1 MTKIHPHCQDLT
13 TQVNQI
19 IELLQKNPD
28 LRVHQQ
34 TAPLETSLKKAISPK
49 FEIVFAGAFS
59 AGKSMLINGLLGR
72 ELLYSAEGH
81 ATGTE
86 CYIEYAPPEEEK
98 VVLTFLSE
106 IEIREQFIALGN
118 LLNFDLT
125 QVNINQPPNV
135 ELIKQKC
142 QEIIDQEGG
151 ENKSEIGK
159 QAKAL
164 FLLLE
169 GFESNREHINTT
181 QNATYSMEQFNFN
194 NLTEASTYARRGK
207 NSAVLKRLDYFCNH
221 PLLEDGNVLVDLPG
235 IDAPIK
241 KDAELTYRK
250 IEDSNTSA
258 VICVLKPA
266 SAGDMTQSETDL
278 LEIIKSNPSIRDR
291 VFYVFNRIDETWYNA
306 QLRQRLDNLI
316 NSEFQNTNRVYKT
329 SGLLGFY
336 GSQIKQTSFGDRF
349 GLDTIFADSLKGKG
363 EEEETPQFISEF
375 NNYCASSGKLTRT
388 NFMVSVNSYET
399 GNENYVR
406 ILNEWG
412 MPLIDQ
418 LISDS
423 GINNFTKEIARYL
436 TEEKRPQLYA
446 NLADDLQPICIAIR
460 KFYQESLLDLDSQPQ
475 EIEDMK
481 KQELSRLN
489 NELQKIGNK
498 YYHYIDEQVNLIIN
512 NENKTF
518 NQNFQQIQSRFVN
531 RLDELLQSFSVAD
544 TYSRAVKG
552 HPRNQ
557 TAPLLAVLVEALY
570 SISNALED
578 LLIQE
583 LKDLV
588 ANLIKNLIFDVQ
600 QQDFYRQLYR
610 LLSNDGGIENELI
623 ELENQIFYA
632 LKNEATTECDRYV
645 RESPEFYNE
654 GTFSIYQFRETLK
667 QTSQA
672 YDASSII
679 EAEPAIRQL
688 LKLDFEP
695 KVHTTIRKVF
705 RQTINQTVKTN
716 LLPMSKKMAD
726 NILQKYDL
734 ARTNLEV
741 TLEQE
746 AKEKIA
752 YNQQLKNEVR
762 QDSEIYNQAVS
773 GINNCLETM
782 QVYDFQLPLIDLK

>member
-489 NELQKIGNK
+489 NELQEIGNE